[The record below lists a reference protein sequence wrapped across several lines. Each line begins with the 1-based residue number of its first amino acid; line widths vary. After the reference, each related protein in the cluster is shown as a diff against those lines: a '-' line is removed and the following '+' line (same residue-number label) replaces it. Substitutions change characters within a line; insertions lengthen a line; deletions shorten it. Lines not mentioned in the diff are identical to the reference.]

1 MLATDKISKAFNAI
15 VEETEKLIKKD
26 SSGKNKKRLAT
37 ILSIAK
43 HQSDVR
49 DAKKG
54 SCCGHTP
61 KKGDKDKK
69 DSGCCGSSKKKK

>member
-1 MLATDKISKAFNAI
+1 MLATDKISKAFAAI
-15 VEETEKLIKKD
+15 VEETEKLMKKE
-26 SSGKNKKRLAT
+26 SSDKNKKRLAT

-49 DAKKG
+49 NAKKG

-61 KKGDKDKK
+61 KKGDKKGGG
-69 DSGCCGSSKKKK
+69 SCGASKKKK